1 MVDPT
6 VDYPKAVQ
14 LATYCQ
20 DIYQDFS
27 TLMFPGQ
34 AEEPLLI
41 STSPSEAIDA
51 MNTDTQ
57 CAVLPNGDAAT
68 IVFRG
73 SESSYDWEINFDTAQ
88 ERAEFDQKIIQD
100 VIVEEAAREQ
110 RYPYKGRNRSES
122 LIHRGFTAAYFSV
135 RDQLHDYITGRR
147 ITAVTVTGHSLGGAL
162 ATLCAVDLQYNF
174 PNLTR
179 LEIYTF
185 GAPRV
190 GNSGFSDAYNER
202 VPRSYRFVNGM
213 DIVPALPRW
222 WQGRYAHVA
231 QEVRI
236 GQRIKLRF
244 LRSRFK
250 DHGIAEYLE
259 ALTLLAA

>member
-1 MVDPT
+1 MVN
-6 VDYPKAVQ
+6 YAKAAQ
-14 LATYCQ
+14 LAIYCQ

-27 TLMFPGQ
+27 VVMFQGL

-41 STSPSEAIDA
+41 SNSPEEKIDSL
-51 MNTDTQ
+51 NTDTQ
-57 CAVLPNGDAAT
+57 CAVLRDGTVAT

-88 ERAEFDQKIIQD
+88 ERAEFDEKIIQD
-100 VIVEEAAREQ
+100 VIVEEEAREQ
-110 RYPYKGRNRSES
+110 DYPYQGRNRSES

-135 RDQLHDYITGRR
+135 RDQLHQAIASRDITEV
-147 ITAVTVTGHSLGGAL
+147 AVTGHSLGGAL

-174 PNLTR
+174 PSLKS
-179 LEIYTF
+179 LEAYTF

-190 GNSGFSDAYNER
+190 GNRGFSESYNER

-231 QEVRI
+231 SEVRI
-236 GQRIKLRF
+236 GQRVKFSF
-244 LRSRFK
+244 LQSRFK
-250 DHGIAEYLE
+250 DHGIAEYIE
-259 ALTLLAA
+259 ALKLLA